1 MPEAPTLLRADP
13 VNLPPPSP
21 PAPDS
26 APPHALLPS
35 APSAARFSPPQ
46 TRCGSGCAD
55 TFLADRE
62 AAREQRSHR
71 DAHGERTGLIPT
83 SRRDVLVIPAAFP
96 RFRVARKGESKQ
108 SAPEADGSFSDRKVL
123 LSCRSSL
130 NIHFI
135 HFGSAGINSLYL
147 QNIRLRVKV

>member
-1 MPEAPTLLRADP
+1 MLIPLIYP
-13 VNLPPPSP
+13 LPPLRLPTALP
-21 PAPDS
+21 
-26 APPHALLPS
+26 PPHALLPS

-62 AAREQRSHR
+62 AAREPRSHR
-71 DAHGERTGLIPT
+71 DAHGERTGLIPS
-83 SRRDVLVIPAAFP
+83 SRRDVPVIPAAFP

-108 SAPEADGSFSDRKVL
+108 SADGSFSVRMVL
-123 LSCRSSL
+123 LSCCSSL

-135 HFGSAGINSLYL
+135 HCGSDGINSLYL
-147 QNIRLRVKV
+147 QNKRLRVKVDRFIV